1 MRQGGPAAAAREKGG
16 WKSRGGNLGLSRSPS
31 NRYPTMGEA
40 MNEGVLGQI
49 AARLRPR
56 APTPAEGAPVE
67 YPIAVRQTQTT
78 PDNTLTAYSKPPL
91 SEGPPRPV
99 PPLRLR
105 PFRGSAGVRGGV
117 WAPESVTL
125 ASGRAE
131 GAALVRARGTRRE
144 RLGARDRWVLFQPR
158 RGWLRGQL
166 TRAVVPAQRP
176 SQTL

>member
-56 APTPAEGAPVE
+56 GPTPAAGAPVE

-91 SEGPPRPV
+91 SEGPPRPAPPS
-99 PPLRLR
+99 PPLPGLGRR
-105 PFRGSAGVRGGV
+105 EGRGLGPGVRH
-117 WAPESVTL
+117 SRFL
-125 ASGRAE
+125 SR
-131 GAALVRARGTRRE
+131 
-144 RLGARDRWVLFQPR
+144 
-158 RGWLRGQL
+158 
-166 TRAVVPAQRP
+166 
-176 SQTL
+176 

>member
-56 APTPAEGAPVE
+56 GPTPAEGAPVE

-78 PDNTLTAYSKPPL
+78 PDNTSTAYCKPPL
-91 SEGPPRPV
+91 LEV
-99 PPLRLR
+99 
-105 PFRGSAGVRGGV
+105 
-117 WAPESVTL
+117 
-125 ASGRAE
+125 
-131 GAALVRARGTRRE
+131 
-144 RLGARDRWVLFQPR
+144 LGAQGHLRKQTESDKEKSVIEFFEVERTPRSPSPVLS
-158 RGWLRGQL
+158 LY
-166 TRAVVPAQRP
+166 
-176 SQTL
+176 